1 MRDELKILSCVVIS
15 AIGDLRRFLGPLV
28 ARNEKKPSRSAR
40 LAAGISRALTPRI
53 FVPSIRHSNL
63 QDRLYIANRYA
74 AEEPRRPDA
83 CLEWVFC
90 VLSSVW
96 CVHTG
101 FGHYV
106 AVGHVVELITDKG
119 ATNKY

>member
-1 MRDELKILSCVVIS
+1 M
-15 AIGDLRRFLGPLV
+15 V
-28 ARNEKKPSRSAR
+28 ARNEKQPSHSAG

-53 FVPSIRHSNL
+53 FVPSIHHSDL
-63 QDRLYIANRYA
+63 EDRLYITDRYA
-74 AEEPRRPDA
+74 AEEPGRPDA
-83 CLEWVFC
+83 SLKWVFR

-106 AVGHVVELITDKG
+106 AVGHVVELIPDEG
-119 ATNKY
+119 ATNKH